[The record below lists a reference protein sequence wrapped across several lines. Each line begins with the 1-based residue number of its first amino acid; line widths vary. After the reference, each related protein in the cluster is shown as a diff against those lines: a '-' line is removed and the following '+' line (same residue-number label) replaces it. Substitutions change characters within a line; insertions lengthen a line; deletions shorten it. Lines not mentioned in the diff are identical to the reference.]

1 MEFNANAGIDLH
13 IHSNASDG
21 SLSPSDILSRA
32 QALNLRAISITDH
45 DTLEGSRAAASAPR
59 PLPLEFL
66 TGVEIS
72 ASPPSS
78 TSLTGSFHILG
89 YGICLDD
96 PALNNALVRLQAA
109 RRDRNP
115 QIIRRLNEIGCRI
128 SLEELQ
134 EEFGKSQLG
143 RPHIAQIMVRKGFVK
158 TINEAFDEFIGKGG
172 PAYID
177 KYRLEC
183 SEAIQIIRNAGG
195 IAILAHPY
203 LLKISDKKT
212 LENIIITLKHMGLE
226 GIEVYYPGHTPE
238 DTVTYMELARQH
250 HLLMTG
256 GTDFHGAINPDI
268 EMGVGRGGFH
278 VPYKLYEIV
287 VSSCSARGEKE

>member
-21 SLSPSDILSRA
+21 SLSPSDILSRV

-45 DTLEGSRAAASAPR
+45 DTLEGSRAAASAPI
-59 PLPLEFL
+59 PQSIKFL

-72 ASPPSS
+72 AAPPTS
-78 TSLTGSFHILG
+78 TALTGSFHILG

-96 PALNNALVRLQAA
+96 PALNKALVKLQAA

-143 RPHIAQIMVRKGFVK
+143 RPHIAQIMVRNGFVK

-177 KYRLEC
+177 KYRLKC

-203 LLKISDKKT
+203 LLKTTDKKT
-212 LENIIITLKHMGLE
+212 LENIIITLKNMGME
-226 GIEVYYPGHTPE
+226 GIEVYYPEHTPE
-238 DTVTYMELARQH
+238 DTVTYIELARQH

-278 VPYKLYEIV
+278 VPYKLYESV
-287 VSSCSARGEKE
+287 VRSCSARGQKK

>member
-32 QALNLRAISITDH
+32 QALNLKAISITDH
-45 DTLEGSRAAASAPR
+45 DTLEGSRAAASATR
-59 PLPLEFL
+59 PLSLEFL

-72 ASPPSS
+72 ASPPPS

-96 PALNNALVRLQAA
+96 PALNNALVKLQAA

-143 RPHIAQIMVRKGFVK
+143 RLH
-158 TINEAFDEFIGKGG
+158 
-172 PAYID
+172 
-177 KYRLEC
+177 
-183 SEAIQIIRNAGG
+183 
-195 IAILAHPY
+195 LA
-203 LLKISDKKT
+203 T
-212 LENIIITLKHMGLE
+212 
-226 GIEVYYPGHTPE
+226 
-238 DTVTYMELARQH
+238 Q
-250 HLLMTG
+250 
-256 GTDFHGAINPDI
+256 
-268 EMGVGRGGFH
+268 
-278 VPYKLYEIV
+278 
-287 VSSCSARGEKE
+287 